1 MSPLAAIAL
10 TLAAQAGAPERVDPA
25 LPEVLRPTIEKA
37 AEAER
42 DDKRGP
48 SNAQA
53 VLDAEM
59 DRHRDP
65 NLVIA
70 LKLRHA
76 AIELRKKLLANERL
90 PEAIRWEKAFSTF
103 ARLDLTEPGLAE
115 WFDLTLANHAYA
127 KKKLATKKQRT
138 LEAAL
143 LVRGADL
150 DRKTIERAFSE
161 GFAKAGFTLK
171 FVPAKDAKAILK
183 VGVESVKHPD
193 PQLRAARVT
202 LGLESLRDGKQIWR
216 HSLFRAE
223 AAKELSVA
231 AKSAL
236 DWTVRV
242 GGRDLLF
249 RWLGERAFHTFLEPG
264 RFSMATG
271 TDLERGGGGGDHDG
285 HGHGEGGGRPGLFG
299 DVPLPKIPPKTK
311 GR

>member
-1 MSPLAAIAL
+1 MTVLGAIAL
-10 TLAAQAGAPERVDPA
+10 ALAAQAGATERVDPA
-25 LPEVLRPTIEKA
+25 LPEVLRPVIEKA

-48 SNAQA
+48 ANAQA
-53 VLDAEM
+53 VLDAAM
-59 DRHRDP
+59 DTHRTNQD
-65 NLVIA
+65 LVIA

-76 AIELRKKLLANERL
+76 AIELRKKLLENERL

-103 ARLDLTEPGLAE
+103 ARLDLTEPGLKP

-127 KKKLATKKQRT
+127 KKKLGTKKQRT

-150 DRKTIERAFSE
+150 DRKTIESA
-161 GFAKAGFTLK
+161 FAKAFADAGFTLR
-171 FVPAKDAKAILK
+171 FVSAKAAKVIMT
-183 VGVESVKHPD
+183 VGVESVKHPNAEM
-193 PQLRAARVT
+193 RAARVT
-202 LGLESLRDGKQIWR
+202 VGLESMRDGKLIWR

-223 AAKELSVA
+223 AAKELAVA
-231 AKSAL
+231 ARSAL

-249 RWLGERAFHTFLEPG
+249 RWLGEQAFHTFLEPG
-264 RFSMATG
+264 PFSMATG
-271 TDLERGGGGGDHDG
+271 TDLERGGGGEHDG
-285 HGHGEGGGRPGLFG
+285 HGHGGGPKLFG
-299 DVPLPKIPPKTK
+299 DVPLPKPPPPRK